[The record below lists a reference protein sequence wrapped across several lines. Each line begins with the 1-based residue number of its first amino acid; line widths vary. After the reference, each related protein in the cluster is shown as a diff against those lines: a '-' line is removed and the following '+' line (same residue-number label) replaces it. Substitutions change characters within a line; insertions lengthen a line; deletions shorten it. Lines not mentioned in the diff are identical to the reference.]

1 MANHFFLVVQQ
12 KTCIKLQLK
21 ASYTSR
27 SKSRIILAA
36 RPCCG
41 LQRRTLTLTKAR
53 YTVAVHMAAAETGS
67 HLQGDSG
74 MSMCSGSGT
83 WKVES
88 NCARLTR
95 SHIPSFTWKVLLW
108 RKKIAKPSETPDTIF
123 INQTGSQKTFSGAT
137 TLGVRSFLVFELF

>member
-1 MANHFFLVVQQ
+1 M
-12 KTCIKLQLK
+12 

-36 RPCCG
+36 RPWCG

-53 YTVAVHMAAAETGS
+53 YTVAVHTAAAERGS
-67 HLQGDSG
+67 HLQGDSS
-74 MSMCSGSGT
+74 MSTCQGAVM

-95 SHIPSFTWKVLLW
+95 SHIPSSTWKVLLW
-108 RKKIAKPSETPDTIF
+108 RKKIAKPSETIIPGTIF